1 MSLTNINDMARIAIY
16 CVTYNSYECVD
27 KFVRSV
33 VDAAQTPATPTD
45 VTVYIADNTAEDIKP
60 ISTKAE
66 GIRVVVFPFHKNIGY
81 LGR

>member
-33 VDAAQTPATPTD
+33 VDAAQTQATPTM
-45 VTVYIADNTAEDIKP
+45 
-60 ISTKAE
+60 
-66 GIRVVVFPFHKNIGY
+66 
-81 LGR
+81 